1 MIPHPVGSLRK
12 PVHRWVWTVLVSLV
26 AGASAA
32 TAMLEHGLATT
43 LGFGL
48 GCAAVAGAIVVKVMR
63 ASMRRKPVVTGE
75 PAGHTRLAGRDP
87 AEGIRVA
94 LAGPDS
100 RRVQALS
107 DRELCLAWQISTLAL
122 TELQHRG
129 DIANQ
134 AAMIGLRQA
143 YLDEFSIRRRVGF
156 EQWLS
161 AGAWPGGDSRG
172 PNALP

>member
-63 ASMRRKPVVTGE
+63 ASMRRKPVVTASQPVIPGSR
-75 PAGHTRLAGRDP
+75 AATRL
-87 AEGIRVA
+87 
-94 LAGPDS
+94 
-100 RRVQALS
+100 
-107 DRELCLAWQISTLAL
+107 RELGWPWPDRT
-122 TELQHRG
+122 
-129 DIANQ
+129 
-134 AAMIGLRQA
+134 
-143 YLDEFSIRRRVGF
+143 
-156 EQWLS
+156 
-161 AGAWPGGDSRG
+161 PGGCR
-172 PNALP
+172 P

>member
-1 MIPHPVGSLRK
+1 M
-12 PVHRWVWTVLVSLV
+12 
-26 AGASAA
+26 
-32 TAMLEHGLATT
+32 
-43 LGFGL
+43 
-48 GCAAVAGAIVVKVMR
+48 
-63 ASMRRKPVVTGE
+63 
-75 PAGHTRLAGRDP
+75 
-87 AEGIRVA
+87 A